1 MGELGRDLVAI
12 AVALVLLTS
21 AWYGLF
27 AAREPRWLAEDLA
40 DSRAASV
47 ELVRLPR

>member
-1 MGELGRDLVAI
+1 MAERGRDLVAI

-21 AWYGLF
+21 AWHGIF
-27 AAREPRWLAEDLA
+27 APRTPRQLDLAEPH
-40 DSRAASV
+40 SASV

>member
-12 AVALVLLTS
+12 ALTLVLLTS

-27 AAREPRWLAEDLA
+27 AAREPRQLAG
-40 DSRAASV
+40 SMPGPHSTSV
-47 ELVRLPR
+47 DLVRLPR